1 MPQAARLR
9 VVTRPGQVRLE
20 YRRKGGSAEDAD
32 AVGAFDPLARG
43 SLKPGD
49 ADRPGAAFGVCR
61 QQAAPPLVGA
71 GFPQASQG
79 MKTAFRQLPRQSF
92 RKSKMLYEL
101 VLMTGTSLIFRRFN
115 THRSKEKVL
124 KNSVNFL

>member
-1 MPQAARLR
+1 MQSGPSTLWPVAASNRETQTALGRPSASAVSRLPR
-9 VVTRPGQVRLE
+9 RWLGQ
-20 YRRKGGSAEDAD
+20 
-32 AVGAFDPLARG
+32 
-43 SLKPGD
+43 
-49 ADRPGAAFGVCR
+49 
-61 QQAAPPLVGA
+61 